1 MEKEPLRH
9 GLLYGSYELT
19 IDVKNRLLVPSE
31 IRKQLEP
38 DRDGDG
44 FFLIVGINR
53 KPWLYASK
61 FYEQLFLQQL
71 SEITPGEEAL
81 MFDQMNFAMASRIEW
96 DNQGRVVL
104 PDKTLKRTETTKD
117 VTLIGARDH
126 LELWNR
132 ADWEAWEI
140 ELDRRRAEIAQKAK
154 QARKEGEAAFRQ
166 SPQ

>member
-1 MEKEPLRH
+1 MADETLRH
-9 GLLYGSYELT
+9 GLLFGTHELT
-19 IDVKNRLLVPSE
+19 IDSKNRLLVPSD

-38 DRDGDG
+38 DRDGDA

-53 KPWLYASK
+53 KPWFYASK
-61 FYEQLFLQQL
+61 FYEQLFLRQS
-71 SEITPGEEAL
+71 SEITPGEESL

-96 DNQGRVVL
+96 DTQGRIVL
-104 PDKTLKRTETTKD
+104 PDKTLKRTGTNKD

-140 ELDRRRAEIAQKAK
+140 ELDRRRAEIALKAK
-154 QARKEGEAAFRQ
+154 QARKEEDAFRQ
-166 SPQ
+166 PPQ